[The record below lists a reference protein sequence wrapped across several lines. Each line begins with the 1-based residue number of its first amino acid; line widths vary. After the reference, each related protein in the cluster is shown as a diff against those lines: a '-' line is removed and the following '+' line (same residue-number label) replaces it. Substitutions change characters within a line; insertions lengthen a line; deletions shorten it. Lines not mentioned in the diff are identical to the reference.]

1 MPFLNIFSTNKEPAN
16 QKIKIIADNRE
27 KQSLVISELISKKVE
42 VTLKQLEIGDYIV
55 NDVVIERKTI
65 SDLKSSIIDKRIF
78 HQLQEL
84 QKYPKNLLIIEGI
97 SEEDIYRGI
106 IHENALR
113 GFLLTVA
120 LEYKVPLIFTKDSKD
135 TALYLLVLSKKTE
148 NKELSL
154 RHSRSFKSKKE
165 QLQYILEGFPN
176 IGPITAKKLI
186 ESFHSLKSITNAQ
199 ESDLK
204 KILGKKTD
212 DFIRLLG

>member
-154 RHSRSFKSKKE
+154 RHSRSFKSKKD
-165 QLQYILEGFPN
+165 N
-176 IGPITAKKLI
+176 TK
-186 ESFHSLKSITNAQ
+186 
-199 ESDLK
+199 
-204 KILGKKTD
+204 
-212 DFIRLLG
+212 